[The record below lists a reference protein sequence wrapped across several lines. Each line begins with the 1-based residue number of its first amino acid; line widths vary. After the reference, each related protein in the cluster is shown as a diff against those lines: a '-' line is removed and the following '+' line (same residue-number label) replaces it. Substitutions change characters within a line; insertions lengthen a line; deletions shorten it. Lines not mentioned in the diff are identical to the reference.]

1 MERNRLICVRIPLDV
16 LELVDKEAGRYS
28 YTNRSFVI
36 NRVLECMLKCT
47 VGDGLFKALYTYDP
61 VGDGI
66 EITITKKQKLYK
78 S

>member
-1 MERNRLICVRIPLDV
+1 MERNRLICVRIPMGVLD
-16 LELVDKEAGRYS
+16 LIDKEAAKHRYM
-28 YTNRSFVI
+28 NRSFVI

-47 VGDGLFKALYTYDP
+47 TSDGLFKALSTFDP

-66 EITITKKQKLYK
+66 EVTITKKQKLYK